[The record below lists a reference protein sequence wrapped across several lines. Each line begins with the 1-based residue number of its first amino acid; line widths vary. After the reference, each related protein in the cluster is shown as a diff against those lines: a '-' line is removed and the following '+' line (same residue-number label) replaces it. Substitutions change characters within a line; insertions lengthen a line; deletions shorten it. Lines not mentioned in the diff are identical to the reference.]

1 MAATR
6 TVCRFAAIAGVVF
19 ICSDR
24 ELCAADKRP
33 PPKAAAFDISK
44 LPPAANREI
53 DFAHDI
59 RPLFESHCWKCHGA
73 TKHESGLSLH
83 LRSSAFVGGDN
94 GKAFEP
100 GKSTQSRLIHYVSGF
115 DADTVMPPDGE
126 GKRLTAEQV
135 GLLRAWID
143 QGAKWPKEADAVAAS
158 ATTHWAYQKPIR
170 PPLPA
175 IKNAIHAVWPRNEID
190 RFVLARL
197 DREKLSPSAEEDR
210 ARLLRRVSLDL
221 IGLPPTPEQV
231 DAFVADT
238 RSDAYERVVDRL
250 LASPHYGE
258 RWARPWLDLARYA
271 DTDGYEKD
279 PRRSMW
285 SYRDWV
291 INALNQ
297 NMPFDRFTI
306 EQLAGDLLPGATIEQ
321 RIATGFHRNTM
332 INTEGGVDP
341 EEYRI
346 VALIDRVNT
355 TATVWLGTTL
365 GCCQCHSHKYDPL
378 KQKEYYEFMAF
389 FNNTADSGSNP
400 APELEVPTP
409 AVEAD
414 RAEIARFEAI
424 LNTPTPELARGQ
436 AAFEQATL
444 ATAPAWLA
452 STISAIREH
461 QTEPQK
467 RQRAAEYRSIAPE
480 FKPMRDR
487 LAVLRKKVAEE
498 RATTLVM
505 QELPTPR
512 KTHVFVGGSFLNPGD
527 EVAPGVPAVLGSINN
542 HAGQEPARQRPNR
555 LDLARWLVGSD
566 NPMTARVTVNRMWA
580 AHFGAGIVGTVED
593 FGTKGDR
600 PSHPELLDWLATE
613 FVRRGWDMK
622 AMHRLIVT
630 SATYRQSPRVTP
642 ELFARDPQNRLLARG
657 PRVRLEAEMVRD
669 QALAVSGLLSSKI
682 GGPSVMPPMPDGI
695 WNSPYSGD
703 RWSTSAGED
712 RFRRGLYTFW
722 KRTSPYPSFMSFDAP
737 SRETCTVRRSRTNT
751 PLQALTVLN
760 DPVYVEAAQ
769 ALARRIVRPPTDAPA
784 DPLARATY
792 GFRLVLARR
801 PTAAELDRLLALYH
815 EEIQRFTKDAT
826 AARAMAGPA
835 AAVSGA
841 STAEVAELAA
851 WTVVANVLMNLDE
864 TLNIG

>member
-6 TVCRFAAIAGVVF
+6 TVCRIAVIAGLVVF
-19 ICSDR
+19 CSSGDSF
-24 ELCAADKRP
+24 AADKRP
-33 PPKAAAFDISK
+33 SPKAAVFDLAK
-44 LPPAANREI
+44 LPPAAKREV

-59 RPLFESHCWKCHGA
+59 RPIFESHCWKCHGA

-83 LRSSAFVGGDN
+83 LRDSAFAGGDG

-100 GKSTQSRLIHYVSGF
+100 GKSAESRLIHFVSGL
-115 DADTVMPPDGE
+115 DSDTLMPPDGE
-126 GKRLTAEQV
+126 GERLTAEEV

-158 ATTHWAYQKPIR
+158 ATAHWAYQKPVR
-170 PPLPA
+170 PPLPPIA
-175 IKNAIHAVWPRNEID
+175 NAKNAAWPRNEID

-197 DREKLSPSAEEDR
+197 EREKLSPSPEEDR
-210 ARLLRRVSLDL
+210 PRLLRRVSLDL
-221 IGLPPTPEQV
+221 IGLPPTPEEV

-238 RSDAYERVVDRL
+238 RADAYERVVDRL

-279 PRRSMW
+279 PRRSVW
-285 SYRDWV
+285 PYRDWV
-291 INALNQ
+291 INAFNQ

-306 EQLAGDLLPGATIEQ
+306 EQLAGDLLPGATVEQ
-321 RIATGFHRNTM
+321 RVATGFHRNTM
-332 INTEGGVDP
+332 TNTEGGVDP

-346 VALIDRVNT
+346 YALIDRVNT

-389 FNNTADSGSNP
+389 FNNTADSGSSP
-400 APELEVPTP
+400 APELEIPTP
-409 AVEAD
+409 AIDAD
-414 RAEIARFEAI
+414 RAEIARIEST

-436 AAFEQATL
+436 AAFEQLSLSTL
-444 ATAPAWLA
+444 PTWFV
-452 STISAIREH
+452 STISVVRENATA
-461 QTEPQK
+461 QQK
-467 RQRAAEYRSIAPE
+467 DLRAKEYRSIAPE
-480 FKPMRDR
+480 LKPLRDR
-487 LAVLRKKVAEE
+487 LAALQKKVDNE
-498 RATTLVM
+498 RETTLVL

-527 EVAPGVPAVLGSINN
+527 EVAPGVPAVLGSI
-542 HAGQEPARQRPNR
+542 EARTAKPQPSVYPNR
-555 LDLARWLVGSD
+555 LVLARWLVGPD
-566 NPMTARVTVNRMWA
+566 NPLTARVTVNRMWA
-580 AHFGAGIVGTVED
+580 AHFGTGIVATVED
-593 FGTKGDR
+593 FGTKGDP
-600 PSHPELLDWLATE
+600 PSHPQLLDWLATE
-613 FVRRGWDMK
+613 LVRRGWDMK

-630 SATYRQSPRVTP
+630 SATYRQSPRVSP

-669 QALAVSGLLSSKI
+669 QALAVSGLLSPKI

-737 SRETCTVRRSRTNT
+737 SRETCVVRRSRTNT

-769 ALARRIVRPPTDAPA
+769 ALARRMVQPSA
-784 DPLARATY
+784 DPSARATY

-801 PTAAELDRLLALYH
+801 PTAAELDRLLALYRQ
-815 EEIQRFTKDAT
+815 EIERFTKDVA

-835 AAVSGA
+835 AAAPNA
-841 STAEVAELAA
+841 SAADVAELAA
-851 WTVVANVLMNLDE
+851 WTVVANVLLNLDE
-864 TLNIG
+864 TLNMG